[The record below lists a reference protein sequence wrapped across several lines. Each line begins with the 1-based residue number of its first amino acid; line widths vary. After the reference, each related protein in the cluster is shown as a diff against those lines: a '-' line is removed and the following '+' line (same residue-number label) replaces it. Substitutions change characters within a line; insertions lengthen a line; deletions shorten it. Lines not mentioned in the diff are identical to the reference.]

1 VEQTKSEFAA
11 AKKSGR
17 LRDFLFCR
25 MAAHSV
31 QVIFFGI

>member
-11 AKKSGR
+11 ARKAAPAR
-17 LRDFLFCR
+17 FLFCR